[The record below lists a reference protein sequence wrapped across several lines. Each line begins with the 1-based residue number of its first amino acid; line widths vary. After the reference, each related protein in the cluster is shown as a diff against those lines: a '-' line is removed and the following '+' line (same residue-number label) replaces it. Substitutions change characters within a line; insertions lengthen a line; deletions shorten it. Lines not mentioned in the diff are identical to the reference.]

1 MWGGPLVRSR
11 RPRRLLFA
19 VELRLTIVAM
29 NDIVRTC
36 VAKILPIL
44 MFAAPALFLGGQSRG
59 ADDPKF
65 EVASVKRTDQCSLN
79 KSIDPGRVVLD
90 GFPLNIVIAEAFSVK
105 MDQVIGGPSWL
116 DKDCFTINAKIPAGV
131 TKDQI
136 PVMLRTL
143 LAERL
148 KLAARKESRPSPG
161 YILVIDKNGAKLKQS
176 DPNSSDATAGRVRFA
191 AGGAAGVKG
200 SMTMTVLARYLSNRL
215 GSPVQDL
222 TGLNGRYDV
231 DLAWAPD
238 EALERIGPPAEDGSP
253 TPPGPIDAAGSLQT
267 SAGLSSVF
275 TALRESLGLRLERR
289 KQEVDVVV
297 IDHIEQFPVEN

>member
-19 VELRLTIVAM
+19 VELRLTIVAT

-44 MFAAPALFLGGQSRG
+44 MFAVFALFLGGQSRG

-65 EVASVKRTDQCSLN
+65 EVASVRRTDQCGLN

-90 GFPLNIVIAEAFSVK
+90 GFPLNVVIAEAFSVK

-191 AGGAAGVKG
+191 
-200 SMTMTVLARYLSNRL
+200 
-215 GSPVQDL
+215 
-222 TGLNGRYDV
+222 
-231 DLAWAPD
+231 
-238 EALERIGPPAEDGSP
+238 
-253 TPPGPIDAAGSLQT
+253 
-267 SAGLSSVF
+267 
-275 TALRESLGLRLERR
+275 
-289 KQEVDVVV
+289 
-297 IDHIEQFPVEN
+297 